1 MAKEVIVLEGIII
14 ECLPNATFK
23 VQVRDENCPGMVVL
37 VHISGKM
44 RTNHIRIITGDRV
57 QIEVTPYDL
66 NKGRI
71 VYRFKNN
78 EDTRVVKD
86 SNTLNSASKDTESK
100 EDNKEDN
107 SDSKA

>member
-23 VQVRDENCPGMVVL
+23 VQVRDENCPDMVVL

-66 NKGRI
+66 KKGRI

-78 EDTRVVKD
+78 EETRVLKD
-86 SNTLNSASKDTESK
+86 DNTSNNDSK
-100 EDNKEDN
+100 EDH